1 MNAKALSAAEKRVAL
16 SLSFVFFLRMLGLFI
31 LLPVLALAGGAYH
44 DATPQL
50 LGLALGIYGLTQAG
64 LQIPFGM
71 LSDRYGRKPI
81 IVLGLAIF
89 IAGSLL
95 AALADSVYGLIL
107 GRALQGAG
115 AVAAAIIALAADLS
129 SEQARTRVMALI
141 GISIGFAFCVAFV
154 LGPLL
159 YAAIGLAGLF
169 YLGAALG
176 GLAILILL
184 LAVPTPRAPAVGGA
198 GPGGHWRDL
207 KAVLTHGGLLRLN
220 YSIFSSHLI
229 LMANFVVIPVALR
242 DYAGLQTAA
251 HWRLYLAVLFLSLF
265 IMAPFIMFSERRH
278 KTRLCF
284 ILGIVLILLAQ
295 AGLLFFHAGYLIIA
309 LWLTLFFGAF
319 NYLEAFLPSEVSRRV
334 VPDKKGAALGLYSTA
349 QFIGIF
355 IGGLAGGLLHQR
367 LGIGAVHL
375 FCLLM
380 ALFWLLIIVLPGG
393 QPAAGK
399 DQPAASGRY

>member
-1 MNAKALSAAEKRVAL
+1 MNAKALSATEKRVAL

-31 LLPVLALAGGAYH
+31 LLPVLALAGGTYH

-81 IVLGLAIF
+81 IVLGLTIF

-141 GISIGFAFCVAFV
+141 GISIGLAFCVAFV

-184 LAVPTPRAPAVGGA
+184 LAVPTPAAPSGGA
-198 GPGGHWRDL
+198 KPGGHWRDL

-229 LMANFVVIPVALR
+229 LMANFVVVPVALR
-242 DYAGLQTAA
+242 DYAGLETAA

-265 IMAPFIMFSERRH
+265 IMAPFIMLSERRH
-278 KTRLCF
+278 KARPCF

-334 VPDKKGAALGLYSTA
+334 APDKKGAALGLYSSA

-380 ALFWLLIIVLPGG
+380 ALCWLLIIALPSG
-393 QPAAGK
+393 QTAAGK
-399 DQPAASGRY
+399 DQSAANGRY

>member
-1 MNAKALSAAEKRVAL
+1 MNANALSATEKRVAL

-141 GISIGFAFCVAFV
+141 GISIGLAFCIAFV

-184 LAVPTPRAPAVGGA
+184 LAVPTPTPPAPSGGGA
-198 GPGGHWRDL
+198 RPGGHWRDL

-220 YSIFSSHLI
+220 YSIFTSHLI
-229 LMANFVVIPVALR
+229 LMANFVVVPVALR
-242 DYAGLQTAA
+242 DYAGLETAA

-265 IMAPFIMFSERRH
+265 IMAPFIMLSERRH
-278 KTRLCF
+278 KARLCF

-309 LWLTLFFGAF
+309 AWLTLFFGAF

-334 VPDKKGAALGLYSTA
+334 APDKKGAALGLYSSA

-380 ALFWLLIIVLPGG
+380 ALCWLLLIALPT
-393 QPAAGK
+393 AGK
-399 DQPAASGRY
+399 DQPAAKGRY

>member
-1 MNAKALSAAEKRVAL
+1 MNAKALSVTEKRVAL

-129 SEQARTRVMALI
+129 SEQNRTRVMALI

-184 LAVPTPRAPAVGGA
+184 LAVPTPPAPSVGGA

-251 HWRLYLAVLFLSLF
+251 HWRLYLAVLCLSLF

-278 KTRLCF
+278 KTRQCF
-284 ILGIVLILLAQ
+284 ILAIVLILLAQ

-319 NYLEAFLPSEVSRRV
+319 NYLEAFLPAEVSRRV

-380 ALFWLLIIVLPGG
+380 ALCWLLIIGLPSG
-393 QPAAGK
+393 QPVAGK
-399 DQPAASGRY
+399 DKPAANSRY